1 MTDTMVVTQPQPV
14 IYVQGSDEWSSGLF
28 DFCENVPE
36 CLFAYFCL
44 PCFAC
49 KTSRDY
55 GENLCLPLA
64 DWVSGMI
71 PPATMSMRVSMRHR
85 YGITVRPK
93 FDFLFNVSIFH
104 SLSLQPLCC
113 TNTFERSLFQ
123 LFKSCFYLC

>member
-1 MTDTMVVTQPQPV
+1 QV
-14 IYVQGSDEWSSGLF
+14 ITCVKGLKRAAESKHHLCLHNIELRAFLSSNTKG
-28 DFCENVPE
+28 
-36 CLFAYFCL
+36 LFAYFCL

-85 YGITVRPK
+85 YGITGTMCNDCVLSTFCMSCVWCQMSREMKKRALPVVMVATK
-93 FDFLFNVSIFH
+93 NV
-104 SLSLQPLCC
+104 
-113 TNTFERSLFQ
+113 
-123 LFKSCFYLC
+123 

>member
-14 IYVQGSDEWSSGLF
+14 IYVQGSDGWSSGLF

-36 CLFAYFCL
+36 CKCLFAYFCL

-85 YGITVRPK
+85 YGITGTMCNDCVLSTFCMSCVWCQMSREMKKRALPVVMVATK
-93 FDFLFNVSIFH
+93 NV
-104 SLSLQPLCC
+104 
-113 TNTFERSLFQ
+113 
-123 LFKSCFYLC
+123 